1 MMAAAHHPAVPAV
14 TLDVGRRLMAFNWM
28 TAGYAHR
35 DWLGPWADILE
46 PRHKAGL
53 RMVRRASIVLLN
65 RYQLRDRYVRDI
77 GKHGWLLQ
85 PHNVL
90 VKIANDLGTAMCGGW
105 VLHRLE
111 RQEVALQLRV
121 LGADGRKVALER
133 ARALRALP
141 FAPNKAGWPVA
152 ATGASTTLRLGLS
165 CLAAVLDDE
174 TSGARERL
182 TLRFPAGMV
191 VPLQLTAPQR
201 DEALALIHA
210 AIDDSSAYP

>member
-1 MMAAAHHPAVPAV
+1 MNHTPVPAA

-28 TAGYAHR
+28 AAGYAHR

-65 RYQLRDRYVRDI
+65 RYQLRERYVRDI
-77 GKHGWLLQ
+77 GEHGWLLQ
-85 PHNVL
+85 PHSVL
-90 VKIANDLGTAMCGGW
+90 MKIAQDLGTAMLGGW

-121 LGADGRKVALER
+121 LGAEGRKRALER
-133 ARALRALP
+133 ARALRTLP
-141 FAPNKAGWPVA
+141 FAPTREGWPVA
-152 ATGASTTLRLGLS
+152 MTGPSTILRLGLS
-165 CLAAVLDDE
+165 CLAAVLNDE
-174 TSGARERL
+174 SSGARERL
-182 TLRFPAGMV
+182 TLRFPSGMI
-191 VPLQLTAPQR
+191 VPLALSNLQR

-210 AIDDSSAYP
+210 VIDGASTYP